1 MLTLMYVAFA
11 VVGCGYVLIS
21 AFLGHL
27 GVEDGG
33 GHAGGHGG
41 GEHVHVH
48 HSAGEHYGLDGKGQ
62 GSTSAGHGGGGFH
75 FPFFSPLAVSTLLAS
90 VGGYGLIALYG
101 FHLGDG
107 VSLLAALPA
116 AMVTAYA
123 ITYVGWRLA
132 TGSQASSVI
141 RLSSLPGSLAEVSVP
156 IPAGGV
162 GEVVAMVAG
171 ERYAAPAREANGREV
186 ARGTPVRVVEMVG
199 PTLVVSLGVSPGTGG
214 GGPQAHTQDN
224 ERGSGHG

>member
-1 MLTLMYVAFA
+1 MYIAFA
-11 VVGCGYVLIS
+11 VVGCGYVLVS

-33 GHAGGHGG
+33 GHAGGHAGHG

-48 HSAGEHYGLDGKGQ
+48 HSAGEHYGLDGKGT
-62 GSTSAGHGGGGFH
+62 GSTSAGGGGGGFH
-75 FPFFSPLAVSTLLAS
+75 FPFFSPLAISTLLAS

-107 VSLLAALPA
+107 MSLLAALPA
-116 AMVTAYA
+116 AIATAYA
-123 ITYVGWRLA
+123 ITYAGWRLA

-171 ERYAAPAREANGREV
+171 ERYAAPAREVNGREV

-214 GGPQAHTQDN
+214 GGPQAHT
-224 ERGSGHG
+224 

>member
-1 MLTLMYVAFA
+1 MYIAFA
-11 VVGCGYVLIS
+11 VVGCGYVLVS

-41 GEHVHVH
+41 HAGGHTGGESVHVS

-90 VGGYGLIALYG
+90 VGGYGLIGLYG

-116 AMVTAYA
+116 AMITAYA
-123 ITYVGWRLA
+123 ITYAGWRLA
-132 TGSQASSVI
+132 TGSRASSVI

-156 IPAGGV
+156 IPAGGL
-162 GEVVAMVAG
+162 GEVVAMVGG
-171 ERYAAPAREANGREV
+171 ERYAAPAREVNGREV
-186 ARGTPVRVVEMVG
+186 ARGTPVKVVEMVG
-199 PTLVVSLGVSPGTGG
+199 PTLVVSLGTGSPG
-214 GGPQAHTQDN
+214 PQTHT
-224 ERGSGHG
+224 

>member
-1 MLTLMYVAFA
+1 MLTLMYIAFA

-33 GHAGGHGG
+33 GHAGGHGAHG
-41 GEHVHVH
+41 GEHVQVS

-90 VGGYGLIALYG
+90 VGGYGLIGLYG

-107 VSLLAALPA
+107 ASLLAALPA
-116 AMVTAYA
+116 AMITAYA
-123 ITYVGWRLA
+123 ITYAGWRLA
-132 TGSQASSVI
+132 TGSRASSVI

-171 ERYAAPAREANGREV
+171 ERYAAPAREVNGREV
-186 ARGTPVRVVEMVG
+186 ARGTPVKVVEMVG

-214 GGPQAHTQDN
+214 GGPQAHT
-224 ERGSGHG
+224 